1 MGCTT
6 MSTESTGPARAGSS
20 SQGIRRELKDA
31 TRGTE
36 IMGLFKERGFVGD
49 DESADSLLQHI
60 ARRRR
65 LAIIPLQRSC
75 ENRRVRLGNPEL
87 ASCGTATMKLAMPA
101 SPTLFARCFS
111 GFCYRLVKWQL
122 FSFTKIPDKRA
133 PDGRRALAYHQ

>member
-1 MGCTT
+1 

-65 LAIIPLQRSC
+65 LAIIPLQGSR
-75 ENRRVRLGNPEL
+75 EDRRVRRGKPGARVLRHCYDEAGYARFTYAVCSVLFPGLLEV
-87 ASCGTATMKLAMPA
+87 GKMATFL
-101 SPTLFARCFS
+101 L
-111 GFCYRLVKWQL
+111 Y
-122 FSFTKIPDKRA
+122 
-133 PDGRRALAYHQ
+133 

>member
-65 LAIIPLQRSC
+65 LAIIPLQGSR
-75 ENRRVRLGNPEL
+75 EDRRVRRGKPGARVLRHCYDIIKVHL
-87 ASCGTATMKLAMPA
+87 SCFKSEFQYQDEYEADCRPL
-101 SPTLFARCFS
+101 
-111 GFCYRLVKWQL
+111 
-122 FSFTKIPDKRA
+122 
-133 PDGRRALAYHQ
+133 YHWCK